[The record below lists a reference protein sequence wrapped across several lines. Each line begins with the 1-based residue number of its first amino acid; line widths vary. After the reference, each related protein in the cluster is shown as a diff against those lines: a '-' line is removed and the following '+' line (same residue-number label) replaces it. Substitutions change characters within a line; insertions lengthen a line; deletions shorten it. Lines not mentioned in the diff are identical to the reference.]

1 MNNYIVL
8 YQTDNVPNNLSL
20 SNWKS
25 YCDKHNINL
34 IYLTDIINPS
44 FDRINQIFYIFKI
57 FKQNAIDFDNIC
69 LVGDSTLINQKT
81 DDLFKLSNNKLTF
94 AEWDSDFG
102 HMWNNIELYQEHFK
116 KEALDYTRFFDFGFF
131 IVQKQ
136 HEFIFDKIIQFL
148 TNNYQTLKVQ
158 LDTTFITQNF
168 FFDCEYNKL
177 PYVYNM
183 IDMNRKEI
191 PIDSNLSK
199 FGKIFNFRLNL
210 DSMKI
215 ASNFL

>member
-1 MNNYIVL
+1 MLRTNG
-8 YQTDNVPNNLSL
+8 VPAL
-20 SNWKS
+20 
-25 YCDKHNINL
+25 
-34 IYLTDIINPS
+34 
-44 FDRINQIFYIFKI
+44 R
-57 FKQNAIDFDNIC
+57 A
-69 LVGDSTLINQKT
+69 
-81 DDLFKLSNNKLTF
+81 
-94 AEWDSDFG
+94 
-102 HMWNNIELYQEHFK
+102 
-116 KEALDYTRFFDFGFF
+116 EALQDFIGFFKFGFFDFGFF

-148 TNNYQTLKVQ
+148 TDNYQTLKVQ
-158 LDTTFITQNF
+158 LDTTFIPQNF

-177 PYVYNM
+177 PYTYNM

>member
-20 SNWKS
+20 ANWKS
-25 YCDKHNINL
+25 YCAKHNINL

-69 LVGDSTLINQKT
+69 LVSDSTLINQKT

-131 IVQKQ
+131 
-136 HEFIFDKIIQFL
+136 
-148 TNNYQTLKVQ
+148 
-158 LDTTFITQNF
+158 
-168 FFDCEYNKL
+168 
-177 PYVYNM
+177 
-183 IDMNRKEI
+183 
-191 PIDSNLSK
+191 
-199 FGKIFNFRLNL
+199 FRFV
-210 DSMKI
+210 S
-215 ASNFL
+215 